1 MMKQMMQKCC
11 GPDGRPDFDKMS
23 AFMEQ
28 QDRASVFDAM
38 GWALFFIWIGVAWLM
53 EVGLGWGLLGV
64 GILTL
69 GMQGARRQFD
79 VNVEGF
85 WVVIGLGFMVAG
97 FWELW
102 SINIPLAPII
112 LIAVGIAL
120 LYWRVVR
127 SEKNN

>member
-23 AFMEQ
+23 EFMEQ
-28 QDRASVFDAM
+28 QDRVSVFDAI
-38 GWALFFIWIGVAWLM
+38 GWALFLIWIGVAWLI
-53 EVGLGWGLLGV
+53 EIGFGYGLLGV
-64 GILTL
+64 GALAI
-69 GMQGARRQFD
+69 GMQGVRRLFD
-79 VNVEGF
+79 VKVEGF
-85 WVVIGLGFMVAG
+85 WVVVGCGFVISG

-102 SINIPLAPII
+102 NVDIPLAPIV

-127 SEKNN
+127 TEKEQ